1 MRLPLAAIK
10 MSAGL
15 FGDASAA
22 VPEESTREE
31 RRVKLFPWDSVASQL
46 FEPFQESAIDNLTLK
61 EIWSGAAKGNKKTAY
76 HSHLCADITKDP
88 WHVGAGISQTAA
100 ILQEAIKNYKS
111 QDMQQLIKEELRAK
125 IDKDVA
131 MLETILE
138 KLNVGKGSQA
148 SRDTGTYRAAKKPK
162 TSAGPVTTP
171 TEKEVVQAAKALH
184 AWLSEERTPFRF
196 LLLILAGKGTYY
208 AAHAA
213 PKRFDRNVLT
223 ETF

>member
-1 MRLPLAAIK
+1 
-10 MSAGL
+10 
-15 FGDASAA
+15 
-22 VPEESTREE
+22 
-31 RRVKLFPWDSVASQL
+31 
-46 FEPFQESAIDNLTLK
+46 
-61 EIWSGAAKGNKKTAY
+61 
-76 HSHLCADITKDP
+76 
-88 WHVGAGISQTAA
+88 
-100 ILQEAIKNYKS
+100 
-111 QDMQQLIKEELRAK
+111 MQQLIKDELRAK

-148 SRDTGTYRAAKKPK
+148 SRDTGTYRAAKKAK

-184 AWLSEERTPFRF
+184 AWLSEERTPFRS
-196 LLLILAGKGTYY
+196 LLFILAGKGTYY

-223 ETF
+223 ESFDRKFCPKVFFLDPQIEFGGGGGRA

>member
-46 FEPFQESAIDNLTLK
+46 FELFQESAIDNLTLK

-88 WHVGAGISQTAA
+88 CTSEQGFHRQRPFSRRLSRIT
-100 ILQEAIKNYKS
+100 
-111 QDMQQLIKEELRAK
+111 RA
-125 IDKDVA
+125 
-131 MLETILE
+131 
-138 KLNVGKGSQA
+138 
-148 SRDTGTYRAAKKPK
+148 
-162 TSAGPVTTP
+162 
-171 TEKEVVQAAKALH
+171 
-184 AWLSEERTPFRF
+184 RTC
-196 LLLILAGKGTYY
+196 
-208 AAHAA
+208 
-213 PKRFDRNVLT
+213 NS
-223 ETF
+223 